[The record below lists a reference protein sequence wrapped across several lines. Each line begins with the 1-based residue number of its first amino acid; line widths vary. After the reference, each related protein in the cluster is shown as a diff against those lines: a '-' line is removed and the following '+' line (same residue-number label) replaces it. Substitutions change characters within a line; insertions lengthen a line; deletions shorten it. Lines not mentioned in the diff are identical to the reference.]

1 VGGDTV
7 IKHPVN
13 DVELTFVSEDGYG
26 DIDDYLGQ
34 ITIGKLNLVAGTP
47 HFYVRCKGT
56 FSFEKIGALTELV
69 KRVEKLAREINK

>member
-1 VGGDTV
+1 VT
-7 IKHPVN
+7 KHPVN

-34 ITIGKLNLVAGTP
+34 VTIGKLNLVAGTP

-69 KRVEKLAREINK
+69 KRVERLAREINK